1 MAGKFLVNK
10 FSELN
15 INDPF
20 FDSLKSDYPEDGNNI
35 GFTKWFAKK
44 SQTGAKALVFSDKEG
59 LGAFVCLK
67 KENEPIELVEGTL
80 TALPRIKI
88 STLLLAERFRGQRL
102 GEGAIGLILWEW
114 QRSNT
119 LEIYVTVFEKHILLI
134 EQLKRFGFL
143 LVGHNLNGEC
153 VYLKDR
159 RHISYSDPYKSFP
172 FINPQFEKAGY
183 LIVDDHYHDT
193 LFPYSELK
201 NTMQEQIALSV
212 ANGISKVY
220 VGAQYKMPHYNK
232 GEPLLIYRRHTQP
245 IGQKRYKS
253 CITSFCVVTDVVMVK
268 NNYRYYISYDELLNR
283 ISNKSVFDSGE
294 IKEKFDHDKNLVV
307 VEMLYYGF
315 FGKGHNV
322 NNAWLSEHGYMP
334 RGVYPTDI
342 QLSSDDFKRI
352 LQEGDINVS
361 NVIID

>member
-1 MAGKFLVNK
+1 M
-10 FSELN
+10 
-15 INDPF
+15 
-20 FDSLKSDYPEDGNNI
+20 
-35 GFTKWFAKK
+35 
-44 SQTGAKALVFSDKEG
+44 
-59 LGAFVCLK
+59 
-67 KENEPIELVEGTL
+67 
-80 TALPRIKI
+80 
-88 STLLLAERFRGQRL
+88 
-102 GEGAIGLILWEW
+102 
-114 QRSNT
+114 
-119 LEIYVTVFEKHILLI
+119 TVFEKHILLI